1 MKKGLAALRWLGW
14 AGLAVPAGRL
24 MVTKEL
30 CNWFVIASP
39 PSTIYTV
46 DIYTVD
52 IYTVISTVLARPG
65 CSSVDDGWWS
75 YPATPHRPPQPIID
89 SLVVE
94 STAWA
99 RPGLVITTWPLQ
111 WAHGHPHNTAHSAQQ
126 LQPATCAGNSTGVE
140 MICVLYLSTG
150 DHWLGWAGLGWAGV
164 GAEHF

>member
-1 MKKGLAALRWLGW
+1 
-14 AGLAVPAGRL
+14 

-75 YPATPHRPPQPIID
+75 YPATPRRPPQPIID

-99 RPGLVITTWPLQ
+99 WARPGHNNLASTVGTRTPAQHCPAAAACDLRWKFHRRGNEMCAVLIYRGPL
-111 WAHGHPHNTAHSAQQ
+111 
-126 LQPATCAGNSTGVE
+126 AG
-140 MICVLYLSTG
+140 
-150 DHWLGWAGLGWAGV
+150 LGWAGLGWAGV

>member
-1 MKKGLAALRWLGW
+1 MKKGLAALGTPLAGLGW

-24 MVTKEL
+24 VVTKEL

-75 YPATPHRPPQPIID
+75 YPATPHRP
-89 SLVVE
+89 
-94 STAWA
+94 A
-99 RPGLVITTWPLQ
+99 
-111 WAHGHPHNTAHSAQQ
+111 AHN
-126 LQPATCAGNSTGVE
+126 
-140 MICVLYLSTG
+140 
-150 DHWLGWAGLGWAGV
+150 
-164 GAEHF
+164 

>member
-1 MKKGLAALRWLGW
+1 M
-14 AGLAVPAGRL
+14 PAGRL
-24 MVTKEL
+24 VVTKEL

-39 PSTIYTV
+39 PSTIYTVDIYTVDIYTVDIYTV

-75 YPATPHRPPQPIID
+75 YPATPPSARPPIID

-99 RPGLVITTWPLQ
+99 RAWAWARPGHNNLASSVETDTRTTPPRSCSLRPGLGIP
-111 WAHGHPHNTAHSAQQ
+111 
-126 LQPATCAGNSTGVE
+126 PA
-140 MICVLYLSTG
+140 
-150 DHWLGWAGLGWAGV
+150 WK
-164 GAEHF
+164 